1 MVFIDTNPS
10 TRHAWRSRHV
20 YRTVFLPYTQTKP
33 LLCQNSPTTTFRRTG
48 TRFSL
53 FSTFSTKTTRC
64 CGAAPFVWQQ
74 NHLISCRVLSSCWFR
89 AALVLLSDIF
99 RLLGCSLR
107 VCCVKFAVILRVK
120 QTYTPVHA
128 NKEDSRIIELVLRKF
143 FFRFFRF
150 SQKTRGCNR

>member
-1 MVFIDTNPS
+1 MPDVLVTCIAPYSSHTPKRNLCSVKIRQQRRSDGRAPDSVCFRLFQPKQ
-10 TRHAWRSRHV
+10 HA
-20 YRTVFLPYTQTKP
+20 
-33 LLCQNSPTTTFRRTG
+33 
-48 TRFSL
+48 
-53 FSTFSTKTTRC
+53 
-64 CGAAPFVWQQ
+64 AAVQLVFVWQQ

-150 SQKTRGCNR
+150 SQKARGCNR